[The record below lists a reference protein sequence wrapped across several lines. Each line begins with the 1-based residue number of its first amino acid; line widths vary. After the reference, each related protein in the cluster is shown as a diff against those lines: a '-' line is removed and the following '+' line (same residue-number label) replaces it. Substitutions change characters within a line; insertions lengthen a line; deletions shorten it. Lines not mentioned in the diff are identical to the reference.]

1 MQNTIRW
8 LIFTPLAAVLTVLLF
23 LAMRALISKDF
34 VPQDKSE
41 TASFEINPK
50 VEDIKTIERETK
62 VDQVKKV
69 ITPPPPPQIER
80 AKADKPTE
88 KIASIEGAIP
98 EFESPKID
106 ASNFKI
112 TVSDRDA
119 QPLVRIPPQSP
130 PRFLQGDNSGYCK
143 VRFDVSPEGAPFNIQ
158 TTVCTTKVL
167 ERATIKNVQ
176 KWKYNPKIVDGRS
189 VSRSGVET
197 TIRFNLQDE
206 RGKILPVPAGY

>member
-1 MQNTIRW
+1 MKNAIRW
-8 LIFTPLAAVLTVLLF
+8 IVFTPLAAVFTVLLF

-50 VEDIKTIERETK
+50 VEDVKVIERETK
-62 VDQVKKV
+62 IDQVKKV
-69 ITPPPPPQIER
+69 TTPPPPPQIER

-98 EFESPKID
+98 EFEAPKID
-106 ASNFKI
+106 AQNFKI
-112 TVSDRDA
+112 AVSDRDA
-119 QPLVRIPPQSP
+119 QPLVRIPPIVP

-143 VRFDVSPEGAPFNIQ
+143 VRFDVSPEGQPFNVQ
-158 TTVCTTKVL
+158 TTVCTAKVL

-206 RGKILPVPAGY
+206 RGKILPVPSGY